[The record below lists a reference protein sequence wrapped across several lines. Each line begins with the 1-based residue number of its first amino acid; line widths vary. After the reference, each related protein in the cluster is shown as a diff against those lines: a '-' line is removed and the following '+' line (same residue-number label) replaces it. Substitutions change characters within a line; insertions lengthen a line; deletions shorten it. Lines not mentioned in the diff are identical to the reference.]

1 MGYDINSIETLQ
13 FKDAV
18 RQRIPMYLGS
28 NDMEGVYNGI
38 QEIISNSIDEF
49 IMGYGDRIDITLYPD
64 NYISIMDYGRGVH
77 FGIRDNGENVLEA
90 IYSHAHT
97 GGKFNDKDYQ
107 FAVGL
112 NGIGAKATCL
122 SSEKFSVVS
131 VRDNK
136 IASICFEKGNKVD
149 YTEVENDN
157 KENGTYIKYKPD
169 SEVFSLEPIEI
180 KFSHLCDTCQ
190 NLSFLTKGLSFRL
203 TDETVSPAKTVVYK
217 SDNGLVDLVK
227 SKADK
232 IINESPISYSVTDG
246 KNSVEI
252 AAVWTKGKE
261 KSFCFTNGVLN
272 AEGGT
277 PMTGIKTAITNSI
290 KKRIGNIT
298 GDLARTGLIYAVSCK
313 VVNPSFANQTKT
325 KINNPEL
332 RGLASKAFSEGFDLF
347 SKSYPD
353 EEKKIIDF
361 LSKEE
366 KAERAAERARNSI
379 LNATK
384 EAMGAAKKKSMVAE
398 KLADCK
404 FHDERS
410 SLYITEGD
418 SAAGSVKLARNSD
431 FVAVMPIR
439 GKIINALKNPI
450 DEVLDNEEV
459 KAINKIMGCGL
470 LGNVNI
476 SKLRYGK
483 IFFAAD
489 SDPDGYSIIC
499 LLLTLFYRLWPELI
513 EEGRVY
519 WAQFPLYEVT
529 VGNKVYFAYDDE
541 ELKKYPNGKISRN
554 KGLGEMDPD
563 SFERAAFSDEARAI
577 QFSMEDAIEADNI
590 INILLGKENEER
602 TKYIFENID
611 FKEVE
616 GE

>member
-1 MGYDINSIETLQ
+1 M
-13 FKDAV
+13 
-18 RQRIPMYLGS
+18 
-28 NDMEGVYNGI
+28 
-38 QEIISNSIDEF
+38 
-49 IMGYGDRIDITLYPD
+49 
-64 NYISIMDYGRGVH
+64 
-77 FGIRDNGENVLEA
+77 
-90 IYSHAHT
+90 
-97 GGKFNDKDYQ
+97 
-107 FAVGL
+107 
-112 NGIGAKATCL
+112 
-122 SSEKFSVVS
+122 
-131 VRDNK
+131 
-136 IASICFEKGNKVD
+136 
-149 YTEVENDN
+149 
-157 KENGTYIKYKPD
+157 
-169 SEVFSLEPIEI
+169 
-180 KFSHLCDTCQ
+180 
-190 NLSFLTKGLSFRL
+190 SFRL
-203 TDETVSPAKTVVYK
+203 IDETVSPAKVVVYK

-227 SKADK
+227 SKEDK
-232 IINESPISYSVTDG
+232 MINENPISYNVTDG

-252 AAVWTKGKE
+252 AAIWTKGKE

-332 RGLASKAFSEGFDLF
+332 RGLAGKAFSEGFDLF

>member
-1 MGYDINSIETLQ
+1 M
-13 FKDAV
+13 
-18 RQRIPMYLGS
+18 
-28 NDMEGVYNGI
+28 
-38 QEIISNSIDEF
+38 
-49 IMGYGDRIDITLYPD
+49 
-64 NYISIMDYGRGVH
+64 
-77 FGIRDNGENVLEA
+77 
-90 IYSHAHT
+90 
-97 GGKFNDKDYQ
+97 
-107 FAVGL
+107 
-112 NGIGAKATCL
+112 
-122 SSEKFSVVS
+122 
-131 VRDNK
+131 
-136 IASICFEKGNKVD
+136 
-149 YTEVENDN
+149 
-157 KENGTYIKYKPD
+157 
-169 SEVFSLEPIEI
+169 
-180 KFSHLCDTCQ
+180 
-190 NLSFLTKGLSFRL
+190 
-203 TDETVSPAKTVVYK
+203 
-217 SDNGLVDLVK
+217 
-227 SKADK
+227 
-232 IINESPISYSVTDG
+232 INENPISYNVTDG

-252 AAVWTKGKE
+252 AAIWTKGKE

-277 PMTGIKTAITNSI
+277 PITGIKTAITNSI

-332 RGLASKAFSEGFDLF
+332 RGLAGKAFSEGFDLF